1 VIDRRA
7 LVRELGK
14 RNPADWVVIQ
24 RDQEL
29 AVADGDGL
37 RRAEV
42 RTRWQLTVHADT
54 PAGRGTA
61 HVEIDATDGD
71 PDTLVQQVM
80 DFAQTSVG
88 PAWATIPSAAP
99 ARVDVADP
107 ALATADPMQVAEGV
121 LKTSAKTATARIAVM
136 REHVQ
141 VAARAGFHTEWLA
154 TEITADALVVAGA
167 RSLAIRREARRVDQL
182 ELDAAVTD
190 ALADLGALATAGKP
204 TAGPCALVLAADAM
218 LHGGLGVWAA
228 FAAQADAV
236 VARQNLT
243 RYHEREPIVAGA
255 DQLADPL
262 TITSNGALPFGVRSS
277 PLGDDGAPVRKF
289 LLVDRGIAAGLGLS
303 PREAALRKR
312 EPNGGVRNL
321 VVALGDWTE
330 EPEGKQRVVEVRRLR
345 ALEIDPYTG
354 DASFEIALGLDGT
367 KPFAGGTIRLDLI
380 AALARAKRSATR
392 IRRGAY
398 EGPDA
403 VMIDRSELVA

>member
-321 VVALGDWTE
+321 VVALGDWSE
-330 EPEGKQRVVEVRRLR
+330 KPEGKQRVVEVRRLR

-380 AALARAKRSATR
+380 AALAHARRAARR
-392 IRRGAY
+392 IRRGPY
-398 EGPDA
+398 EGPAA
-403 VMIDRSELVA
+403 VLVDRAELIA